1 MAVEG
6 DQEFSTQVEQS
17 ITSCFATLVE
27 FESYPDWFS
36 PIQQTRV
43 LSRYPNKLGR
53 MVEFHLDMK
62 LRTVRYVLEY
72 QYDKP
77 TRLTWQ
83 STDGDLESVVGSYDL
98 EKLGAKRTRVTCR
111 QRIVLGFWVP
121 GPIRSLI
128 ERTALKQSVLEF
140 KAAAESR

>member
-1 MAVEG
+1 MSIEG
-6 DQEFSTQVEQS
+6 EQEFATDVEAS
-17 ITSCFATLVE
+17 IAQCFTTLVD

-36 PIQQTRV
+36 PIQKTRV

-53 MVEFHLDMK
+53 EVEFHLDMK

-72 QYDKP
+72 EYDKP
-77 TRLTWQ
+77 KQLVWH
-83 STDGDLESVVGSYDL
+83 SVDGDLESVVGAYDL
-98 EKLGAKRTRVTCR
+98 AKVAAKRTRVTCR

-140 KAAAESR
+140 KAAEESR